1 MLPENGLSKSLE
13 DMSNVFSVGDCV
25 NPERIMEAVWTAFKM
40 VREIEP

>member
-1 MLPENGLSKSLE
+1 
-13 DMSNVFSVGDCV
+13 VGDCV